1 VRVGRYRAIY
11 KLHVWSRG
19 PPEEITVLAGEL
31 LSCLLVVAD
40 LSLAGLLGQS
50 GRSPP
55 SSWQR
60 EGKRNPSRGALASLS
75 VEETPPVRSSVRFY
89 LFRRALTMSANES
102 GSTHSE
108 LAWSAAKIAELRQRL
123 IGVAGTQRRDAR
135 DQRDPCVRIR
145 LTIPREYL
153 PWPPESSHWSASS
166 RSGGE
171 RLDSLLSLSYLSLSL
186 SLYRTSFLAKES
198 LRSCDSCIDVSL
210 LVVKIVVIA
219 QENETWVAKPKNSFV
234 NSPLI
239 TFGIRV
245 NGDNAAEFY
254 SWTFYVPRQ
263 SRWLPQES
271 EMNR

>member
-1 VRVGRYRAIY
+1 VRRVGRYRAIY

-102 GSTHSE
+102 GPAHSE

-153 PWPPESSHWSASS
+153 PWPPESSHGLHRRVREGRGWTRCSPF
-166 RSGGE
+166 
-171 RLDSLLSLSYLSLSL
+171 LISLSL

-219 QENETWVAKPKNSFV
+219 QEDETWVAKPKNSFV